1 MGKKKK
7 SPQWW
12 PPGLRS
18 GARPARGSGRRHQ
31 ELHGASARGAR
42 LNDDSGYESGRLPK
56 GHADPGTFARGQGAD
71 GDAQRGTHPDPKPE
85 VRWRE
90 AESSRRIFSKLELLL
105 SP

>member
-1 MGKKKK
+1 MI
-7 SPQWW
+7 
-12 PPGLRS
+12 
-18 GARPARGSGRRHQ
+18 
-31 ELHGASARGAR
+31 
-42 LNDDSGYESGRLPK
+42 DSGYESGRLPK

-90 AESSRRIFSKLELLL
+90 AESSRRIYSKLGLLL